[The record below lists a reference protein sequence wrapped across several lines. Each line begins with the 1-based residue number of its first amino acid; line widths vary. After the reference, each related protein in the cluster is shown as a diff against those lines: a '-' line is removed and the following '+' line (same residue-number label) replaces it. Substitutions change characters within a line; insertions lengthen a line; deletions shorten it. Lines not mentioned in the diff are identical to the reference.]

1 MIMEKVIRVEGLA
14 STSCCQLGVPSPNS
28 QHYICIYRNL
38 FWNIYFMN
46 TRFKVINSC
55 LSRSQEAFAEQSLFV
70 THQEQEQQR
79 HQQKQQVVPEAGVWR
94 RPGPLENLTI
104 ASTTWSKLES
114 EVELI

>member
-1 MIMEKVIRVEGLA
+1 
-14 STSCCQLGVPSPNS
+14 
-28 QHYICIYRNL
+28 
-38 FWNIYFMN
+38 MN